1 MPGCQAVV
9 RVLALEGTV
18 HYLLGQGRPA
28 KTTKNPR
35 VEFPRVDT
43 EGVELLWCS
52 RLDGKSRR
60 SGLEVSKLAFTQLVG
75 GDALTLVGRVRE
87 LAHDEGGVILSVT
100 DGGVRGLYVVGVV
113 GAPNQFSRID
123 V

>member
-1 MPGCQAVV
+1 M
-9 RVLALEGTV
+9 
-18 HYLLGQGRPA
+18 
-28 KTTKNPR
+28 
-35 VEFPRVDT
+35 DT